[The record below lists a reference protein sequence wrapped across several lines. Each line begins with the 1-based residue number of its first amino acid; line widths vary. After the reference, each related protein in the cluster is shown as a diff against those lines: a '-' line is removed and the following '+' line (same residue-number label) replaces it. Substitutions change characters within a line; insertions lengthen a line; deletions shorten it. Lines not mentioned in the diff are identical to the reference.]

1 MSCADALI
9 HHDGERDHFF
19 IILPA
24 HIIGNRLAHADEHT
38 CRAELVAVVE
48 DGIRVD
54 GGKVRDK
61 KTRVERAQINDLT
74 RQQAAAI
81 HQLDKA
87 EQKPWQDGDG
97 EQEIREFIRIV
108 VMRGHLILRDRLLD
122 LAVDGENV
130 IPVLEE
136 HLDRRLVRAA
146 VGARFQDD
154 EADAEVVALIDLA
167 VHDEAVDLRI
177 FLIRLEVCRQNER
190 HIRDADAFAALF
202 LNVAAQDLHISV
214 FGDEILRVVAPRH
227 DIGQCRNDG
236 GRLFHSGSVGT
247 HGKFLFSLSSLHL
260 TRFARVLQS
269 FS

>member
-1 MSCADALI
+1 MLEIAAQARPEQRVLVSRADALI

-24 HIIGNRLAHADEHT
+24 PVIGNRLAHADEHPR
-38 CRAELVAVVE
+38 RAELVAVVE

-74 RQQAAAI
+74 RQQAAAV

-87 EQKPWQDGDG
+87 EQKPRQDGDG

-108 VMRGHLILRDRLLD
+108 VVRGHLILRDRLLD

-154 EADAEVVALIDLA
+154 EADAEVVVELVAETS
-167 VHDEAVDLRI
+167 EASDTV
-177 FLIRLEVCRQNER
+177 E
-190 HIRDADAFAALF
+190 A
-202 LNVAAQDLHISV
+202 
-214 FGDEILRVVAPRH
+214 
-227 DIGQCRNDG
+227 
-236 GRLFHSGSVGT
+236 
-247 HGKFLFSLSSLHL
+247 
-260 TRFARVLQS
+260 
-269 FS
+269 